1 MAPRTVLVL
10 GGGIGGLVTANELR
24 RRLDPADRV
33 VVVERE
39 RQHLFQPSLLWLM
52 VGFVVLIV
60 WAVGAASRGGT
71 SREPERPT
79 ALDIL
84 RERYARGEITQ
95 LEFEQAKKTLGY

>member
-1 MAPRTVLVL
+1 MMGYGFDGGALMWIWML
-10 GGGIGGLVTANELR
+10 GGLLV
-24 RRLDPADRV
+24 
-33 VVVERE
+33 
-39 RQHLFQPSLLWLM
+39 M

-60 WAVGAASRGGT
+60 WAVAAVSRGGQ

-95 LEFEQAKKTLGY
+95 QEFEQAKKTLGY

>member
-1 MAPRTVLVL
+1 MMGYGFDGGAFGWIWML
-10 GGGIGGLVTANELR
+10 GGLLV
-24 RRLDPADRV
+24 
-33 VVVERE
+33 
-39 RQHLFQPSLLWLM
+39 M

-60 WAVGAASRGGT
+60 WAVGAVSRGGT

-95 LEFEQAKKTLGY
+95 QEFEQAKKTLGY

>member
-1 MAPRTVLVL
+1 
-10 GGGIGGLVTANELR
+10 
-24 RRLDPADRV
+24 
-33 VVVERE
+33 
-39 RQHLFQPSLLWLM
+39 M

-60 WAVGAASRGGT
+60 WAVGAVSRGGT

-95 LEFEQAKKTLGY
+95 QEFEQAKKTLGY